1 MIIHKNGHSNLKGH
15 HLQKQIQQRNNRS
28 GKISEENMFVEVSSR
43 IYIIDTNSTRRL
55 NVTNKLRHSEIV
67 TYPPISI
74 KLVHSK

>member
-43 IYIIDTNSTRRL
+43 IYIIDTNSTQDL
-55 NVTNKLRHSEIV
+55 M
-67 TYPPISI
+67 
-74 KLVHSK
+74 